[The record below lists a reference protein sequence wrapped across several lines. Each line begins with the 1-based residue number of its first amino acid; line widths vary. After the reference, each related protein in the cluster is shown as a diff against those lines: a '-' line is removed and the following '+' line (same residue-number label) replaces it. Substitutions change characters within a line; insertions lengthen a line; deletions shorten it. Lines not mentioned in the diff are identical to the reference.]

1 LPVAKQNKDLIMK
14 ILILSTYE
22 RTGGAAVAANRL
34 MHALNK
40 SGHEA
45 KMLVRDK
52 QTDDENVVSVNTSW
66 WKRKINFVR
75 FAYERWVIFLHNRFS
90 RKNLF
95 AVSIAN
101 TGTDISK
108 HPLVK
113 EADIIHLHWINQGFL
128 SLNNIRK
135 LIESG
140 KPVVWTMHDMWP
152 ITGIC
157 HHAWRCEAY
166 VDSCGSCS
174 FLQSKRRKDL
184 SFHIL
189 KKKLFLSQSDIQ
201 IVAVSSWLKNLARKS
216 VITKNLTIS
225 VIPNVINMSV
235 FSPLNKQSMRN
246 KYSFSQEK
254 KIIIMGAAKINDTIK
269 GLDILLHALSF
280 FKGKKENLLLVLFGA
295 VKDDTLFLSNMPVE
309 YVYMGLLVDISV
321 IAELYV
327 TADVTVVPSHY
338 ETFGQT
344 LIESMACGCPV
355 VSFDNSGQTDIV
367 DHKRNGYLAKYKD
380 AEDLANGI
388 GWVLENTE
396 KLNLS
401 EACIKKVKE
410 NYTESVVAEKY
421 ITLYTKIIK

>member
-1 LPVAKQNKDLIMK
+1 MK
-14 ILILSTYE
+14 ILILSTFE

-45 KMLVRDK
+45 KMLVCDK
-52 QTDDENVVSVNTSW
+52 QTDDENVVSVNPNW

-152 ITGIC
+152 VTGIC
-157 HHAWRCEAY
+157 HHARDCDNFMRKCEQCFFIHSKSSGLSNKIFQKKETY
-166 VDSCGSCS
+166 IFQNKISLVGCS
-174 FLQSKRRKDL
+174 KWMTSKIQKSTL
-184 SFHIL
+184 SKNENIL
-189 KKKLFLSQSDIQ
+189 SLPNPIDINIFTQTNKTDARKKL
-201 IVAVSSWLKNLARKS
+201 NL
-216 VITKNLTIS
+216 
-225 VIPNVINMSV
+225 
-235 FSPLNKQSMRN
+235 PL
-246 KYSFSQEK
+246 EK
-254 KIIIMGAAKINDTIK
+254 KLI
-269 GLDILLHALSF
+269 
-280 FKGKKENLLLVLFGA
+280 LFGA
-295 VKDDTLFLSNMPVE
+295 LITTDKRKGIDYLFQAINISHSKEIELVVFGQAKAGIDKQLCVKINS
-309 YVYMGLLVDISV
+309 MGYLTNNEQIIALYNAVDIF
-321 IAELYV
+321 V
-327 TADVTVVPSHY
+327 TASLEENLPNT
-338 ETFGQT
+338 
-344 LIESMACGCPV
+344 IMESMACGTPCV
-355 VSFDNSGQTDIV
+355 GFDTGGIPEMI
-367 DHKRNGYLAKYKD
+367 DHKQNGYVAEYKN

-388 GWVLENTE
+388 EWVLENTE

-401 EACIKKVKE
+401 DACVKKVKE
-410 NYTESVVAEKY
+410 NYSESVVAEKY
-421 ITLYTKIIK
+421 LSLYHNLLKDNDQ